1 MLKKF
6 AGISL
11 VAVFLLL
18 AAAPETYGYNRG
30 RRGKRAAVAG
40 RTYYNPYYASSY
52 RGRFND
58 RFNDRRYFGRRN
70 FGRRNFGERNRR
82 GIGSTG
88 RAVLTVAAP
97 AAIAAGVGAIVG
109 GKKGA
114 AVGALLGGGGGAE
127 AECQAR

>member
-11 VAVFLLL
+11 VAVFLFL
-18 AAAPETYGYNRG
+18 AAAPDTYAYHRG

-40 RTYYNPYYASSY
+40 RTYYNPYYENAY
-52 RGRFND
+52 RGRFNN
-58 RFNDRRYFGRRN
+58 RFNDRRYS
-70 FGRRNFGERNRR
+70 GERNRR

-114 AVGALLGGGGGAE
+114 VVGALLGGGGGA
-127 AECQAR
+127 AYYLLKNRRRR

>member
-11 VAVFLLL
+11 VAVFLFL
-18 AAAPETYGYNRG
+18 AAAPETYGHNRG

-40 RTYYNPYYASSY
+40 RTYYNPYYANAN
-52 RGRFND
+52 RGRFNE
-58 RFNDRRYFGRRN
+58 RFSDRRYFGRRYS
-70 FGRRNFGERNRR
+70 GERNRR

-114 AVGALLGGGGGAE
+114 VVGALLGGGGGA
-127 AECQAR
+127 AYYLLKNRRRR